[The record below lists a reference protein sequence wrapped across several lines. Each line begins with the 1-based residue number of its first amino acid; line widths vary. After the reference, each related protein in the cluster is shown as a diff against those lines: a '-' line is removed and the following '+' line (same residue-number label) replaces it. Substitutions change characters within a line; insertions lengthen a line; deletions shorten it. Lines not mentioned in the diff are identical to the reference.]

1 MRDGDEC
8 RISNSMTPSPG
19 ASVRARNLRAPLLH
33 HRSSRQH
40 AGRRRQLGNDRP
52 AGGLPPLRRKMQQF
66 DADIGRK

>member
-40 AGRRRQLGNDRP
+40 AGRRRQPRHHPP
-52 AGGLPPLRRKMQQF
+52 AGRLPALR
-66 DADIGRK
+66 